1 MTSSNYRNF
10 RVAIYARSYEVIQMS
25 DLNWLKERF
34 DVMSR
39 HMKVGKVYL
48 ETHRDMVVADSATL
62 IQARDFLKARGVQVS
77 GGITV
82 TTNES
87 NRLQTYCYSNPEHRE
102 KLKEVVTLTARLFDE
117 VILDDFFFTS
127 CKCPL
132 CIEAKGEESWT
143 HFRLELM
150 TRSAK
155 DLVLAPARAANPKVE
170 VVIKFPNW
178 YEHFQGLGFSL
189 EDEPR
194 IFDGIY
200 TGNETRDPVMSTQ
213 HLQQYES
220 YLVFRYF
227 ENIKPGGNRG
237 GWVDPGGSRYLDRYA
252 EQFWLTLFSKAPE
265 VTLFDFRL
273 IQRLIQDEDRAPWQG
288 QQTSFDFDAVTA
300 AARKP
305 DGTLRPDTTI
315 ALAAGAAFALADQFL
330 GELGNPLGVIS
341 YKPYHSTGEDFL
353 HNYLGMLGIPLEL
366 MPVFPVDAQ
375 TILLTEAAKSDPE
388 IVGKIKRQL
397 MDGKTVVITSGLLR
411 ALQEI
416 TPRQELGIKD
426 IVELEY
432 TNRKQITRD
441 FLIGWNRAGW
451 NQIYSASR
459 PILVPRIN
467 YLTNDS
473 WEEIS
478 CMGGTTGTPLLHS
491 AQYGRSRLYVLTIP
505 DNFDD
510 LYVLPIEVL
519 TRIKEI
525 VAKDLFVQLDA
536 PAQVVLFAYDNDTF
550 IVESFLNDLV
560 DARLVLDSSFAQV
573 RDILS
578 GEVLSGEDF
587 LDWQGQK
594 TGKRRYAVSI
604 KPHSFRV
611 FKAV

>member
-1 MTSSNYRNF
+1 
-10 RVAIYARSYEVIQMS
+10 
-25 DLNWLKERF
+25 
-34 DVMSR
+34 
-39 HMKVGKVYL
+39 
-48 ETHRDMVVADSATL
+48 
-62 IQARDFLKARGVQVS
+62 
-77 GGITV
+77 
-82 TTNES
+82 
-87 NRLQTYCYSNPEHRE
+87 
-102 KLKEVVTLTARLFDE
+102 
-117 VILDDFFFTS
+117 
-127 CKCPL
+127 
-132 CIEAKGEESWT
+132 
-143 HFRLELM
+143 
-150 TRSAK
+150 
-155 DLVLAPARAANPKVE
+155 
-170 VVIKFPNW
+170 
-178 YEHFQGLGFSL
+178 
-189 EDEPR
+189 
-194 IFDGIY
+194 
-200 TGNETRDPVMSTQ
+200 
-213 HLQQYES
+213 
-220 YLVFRYF
+220 
-227 ENIKPGGNRG
+227 
-237 GWVDPGGSRYLDRYA
+237 
-252 EQFWLTLFSKAPE
+252 
-265 VTLFDFRL
+265 
-273 IQRLIQDEDRAPWQG
+273 
-288 QQTSFDFDAVTA
+288 
-300 AARKP
+300 
-305 DGTLRPDTTI
+305 
-315 ALAAGAAFALADQFL
+315 
-330 GELGNPLGVIS
+330 
-341 YKPYHSTGEDFL
+341 
-353 HNYLGMLGIPLEL
+353 
-366 MPVFPVDAQ
+366 
-375 TILLTEAAKSDPE
+375 
-388 IVGKIKRQL
+388 
-397 MDGKTVVITSGLLR
+397 LR